1 MEDVSLGEMKPE
13 NTVGHVVGEA
23 GDLAAS
29 AYESGDDEVVPVR
42 EVVCMDLGCVG
53 ADTHKGLGGFKS
65 NTNAIFWNAGKIHSH
80 EHDIVL
86 KHLVLLKPFWPIH
99 EKLVVD
105 CVKPFCYQSNTEK
118 KYQ

>member
-65 NTNAIFWNAGKIHSH
+65 NAIFWNAGKIHSH

-105 CVKPFCYQSNTEK
+105 CVKPFCYHHIKN
-118 KYQ
+118 Y